1 MTSQSA
7 DAAKLARTSRC
18 LLRPVPSSHRLKC
31 EPALRSEGRFNVQ
44 FRSLKKAWQT
54 IAPNLLLVRSYDILS
69 CFLPSVFLS
78 IKFRANAIPIEFSLL
93 LPMAPE
99 LHQYPGCGQVL
110 ERQHDA
116 FQNNG
121 TFQLEL
127 ILSLKANFYWW
138 KPVIHDW
145 LWRIDHPHSR
155 LWLVASFPWSWQKV
169 VLGTGRK
176 GELCTP

>member
-1 MTSQSA
+1 MNPPYE
-7 DAAKLARTSRC
+7 AKGDLMY
-18 LLRPVPSSHRLKC
+18 
-31 EPALRSEGRFNVQ
+31 Q

-54 IAPNLLLVRSYDILS
+54 IATNLLLVRSYDILS

-93 LPMAPE
+93 LLMAPV

-127 ILSLKANFYWW
+127 ILSPKANFY
-138 KPVIHDW
+138 
-145 LWRIDHPHSR
+145 
-155 LWLVASFPWSWQKV
+155 
-169 VLGTGRK
+169 
-176 GELCTP
+176 